1 YRNEQDDIL
10 EHFDYNPYASHTY
23 AHRLKEIKKR
33 TFNRERLTKDLDNMN
48 RKWNASDATYENIKR
63 LKAEES
69 VVVVGGHQAGLLTGP
84 FYTIHK
90 IISIIQL
97 AKQQERSL
105 QVPVIP
111 VFWIAGEDHDFA
123 EINHIFMPQTSYMEK
138 HKLLQRISE

>member
-1 YRNEQDDIL
+1 MEIKPLQLKQNKLMHHYRNEQDDIL

-33 TFNRERLTKDLDNMN
+33 TFNRERLTKVLYNMN

-69 VVVVGGHQAGLLTGP
+69 VVVVGGQQAGLLTGP

-123 EINHIFMPQTSYMEK
+123 EINH
-138 HKLLQRISE
+138 